1 MGGWTDWQDLGGV
14 ILSAPSVASRD
25 TGKMTVVARG
35 PDNQLMYRYYNQG
48 IGWNDDWLPLGGEA
62 MYDPVIV
69 SDDPDRY
76 TVFRVGPQQ
85 RIWRRSFSGSAYD
98 RDDNGWGNWEQV
110 AGVNTAWSGLAAA
123 SRRPGQI
130 ELFTQDQRNESLWI
144 TVPAGGDVQMTSLGG
159 TFNGTP
165 AAIAR
170 PDSCRVDLLARDAKS
185 SMLHHRALTGE
196 EWTPWTPLD
205 GLVLSGP
212 AVASPSNDR
221 LEVFA
226 KGDAHKICSRS
237 HKNGSWS
244 AWQTGE
250 MAGTD
255 DNLAAASPHTGAV
268 HQFIRGRENHLYV
281 RTYSGTTG

>member
-1 MGGWTDWQDLGGV
+1 MGGWTKWQNLGGV
-14 ILSAPSVASRD
+14 ILSAPSVASRG

-35 PDNQLMYRYYNQG
+35 PDNQLTYRYYNQDT
-48 IGWNDDWLPLGGEA
+48 GWNNAWQPLGGEA

-85 RIWRRSFSGSAYD
+85 RIWRRSFSSSAYD
-98 RDDNGWGNWEQV
+98 QDDNGWGNWEQV

-123 SRRPGQI
+123 SPQPGQI

-144 TVPAGGDVQMTSLGG
+144 TVPTGGDAQITSLGG

-165 AAIAR
+165 AATAR
-170 PDSCRVDLLARDAKS
+170 SGSGRVDLLARDATS
-185 SMLHHRALTGE
+185 NMLHHRALTGE
-196 EWTPWTPLD
+196 EWTSWTALEGP
-205 GLVLSGP
+205 VLSGP

-226 KGDAHKICSRS
+226 KGDGHEICSRS
-237 HKNGSWS
+237 YKNGSWS
-244 AWQTGE
+244 RWETGE
-250 MAGTD
+250 VAGTD

-268 HQFIRGRENHLYV
+268 HQFIRGRDNHLYV
-281 RTYSGTTG
+281 RTYSDTTG